1 MGKIRNYTAQEYY
14 WQNLSKKARSQLYPI
29 FNSPRN
35 KDRQTYIQI
44 IKITLDPF
52 KSKTDWITE
61 KAKETRRIKLR
72 PCTRY

>member
-1 MGKIRNYTAQEYY
+1 MNDPISEKEYPKYKLMGKIRNYSVQEYY

-52 KSKTDWITE
+52 KSKTD
-61 KAKETRRIKLR
+61 
-72 PCTRY
+72 